1 MSYKA
6 ITDKYKDI
14 TPYHSGG
21 GCNHL
26 RLESSVLDDQGRFAE
41 WLINAIYEDE
51 TGVME
56 DIDFDINNIT
66 ETSNCM
72 FGLHIQDGDLNQ
84 AQEEVL
90 SSVASDVLMSDSDN
104 FVFIESFKKGYEM
117 MKDIDNRLT
126 NAPTWEDC

>member
-1 MSYKA
+1 MSKA

-26 RLESSVLDDQGRFAE
+26 RLESSVLDDQGRSAE

-90 SSVASDVLMSDSDN
+90 SSVASNVLMSDSDN
-104 FVFIESFKKGYEM
+104 FVFIESFKDGYEM

-126 NAPTWEDC
+126 NATSWEDC

>member
-1 MSYKA
+1 MSKA

-26 RLESSVLDDQGRFAE
+26 RLESSVLDDQGRSAE

-72 FGLHIQDGDLNQ
+72 FGLHIQDGNLNQ

-90 SSVASDVLMSDSDN
+90 SSVASNVLMSDSDN
-104 FVFIESFKKGYEM
+104 FVFIESFKDGYEM
-117 MKDIDNRLT
+117 MKDIENRLT

>member
-1 MSYKA
+1 MSKA

-26 RLESSVLDDQGRFAE
+26 RLESSVLDDQGRSAE

-72 FGLHIQDGDLNQ
+72 FGLHIQDGNLNQ

-104 FVFIESFKKGYEM
+104 FVFIESFKDGYEM

>member
-26 RLESSVLDDQGRFAE
+26 RLESSVLDDQGRSAE

-72 FGLHIQDGDLNQ
+72 FGLHIQDGNLNQ

-90 SSVASDVLMSDSDN
+90 SSVASNVLMSDSDN
-104 FVFIESFKKGYEM
+104 FVFIESFKDGYEM

-126 NAPTWEDC
+126 NAPTWGDC

>member
-1 MSYKA
+1 MSKA

-72 FGLHIQDGDLNQ
+72 FGLHIQDGNLNQ

-90 SSVASDVLMSDSDN
+90 SSVASNVLMSDSDN
-104 FVFIESFKKGYEM
+104 FVFIESFKDGYEM

-126 NAPTWEDC
+126 NAPTWENC

>member
-1 MSYKA
+1 MSKA

-26 RLESSVLDDQGRFAE
+26 RLESSVLDDQGRSAE

-72 FGLHIQDGDLNQ
+72 FGLHIKDGDLNQ

-104 FVFIESFKKGYEM
+104 FVFIESFKDGYEM

>member
-1 MSYKA
+1 MSKA

-26 RLESSVLDDQGRFAE
+26 RLESSVLDDQGRSAE

-72 FGLHIQDGDLNQ
+72 FGLHIQDGNLNQ

-90 SSVASDVLMSDSDN
+90 SSVASNVLMSDSDN
-104 FVFIESFKKGYEM
+104 FVFIESFKDGYEM

-126 NAPTWEDC
+126 NAPTWGDC

>member
-1 MSYKA
+1 MSKS
-6 ITDKYKDI
+6 ITTKYKDI

-21 GCNHL
+21 GCMHL
-26 RLESSVLDDQGRFAE
+26 SLESSLEIDEAHPTE
-41 WLINAIYEDE
+41 WLINALYEDDK
-51 TGVME
+51 GVME

-72 FGLHIQDGDLNQ
+72 FGFQCHYLELNQ
-84 AQEEVL
+84 AQKEIL
-90 SSVASDVLMSDSDN
+90 SSVDAYLYDENS
-104 FVFIESFKKGYEM
+104 FVFIESFKEGYEM

>member
-1 MSYKA
+1 MSKA

-72 FGLHIQDGDLNQ
+72 FGLHIQDGNLNQ

-104 FVFIESFKKGYEM
+104 FVFIESFKDGYEM

-126 NAPTWEDC
+126 NAPTWENC

>member
-1 MSYKA
+1 MSKA

-26 RLESSVLDDQGRFAE
+26 RLESSVLDDQGRSAE

-90 SSVASDVLMSDSDN
+90 SSVASMFLCLIQTTLFLLSHSKMA
-104 FVFIESFKKGYEM
+104 
-117 MKDIDNRLT
+117 MK
-126 NAPTWEDC
+126 

>member
-26 RLESSVLDDQGRFAE
+26 RLESSVLDDQGRSAE

-72 FGLHIQDGDLNQ
+72 FGLHIQDGNLNQ

-104 FVFIESFKKGYEM
+104 FVFIESFKDGYEM

-126 NAPTWEDC
+126 NATSWEDC

>member
-1 MSYKA
+1 MSKA
-6 ITDKYKDI
+6 ITTKYKDI

-26 RLESSVLDDQGRFAE
+26 SLKSSVLDVQGNTTD

-72 FGLHIQDGDLNQ
+72 FGLQIQDVDLNQ

-90 SSVASDVLMSDSDN
+90 SSVASDVLMADSDN
-104 FVFIESFKKGYEM
+104 FVFIESFKDGYEM

-126 NAPTWEDC
+126 KSASWEDC

>member
-26 RLESSVLDDQGRFAE
+26 RLESSVLDDQGRSAE

-72 FGLHIQDGDLNQ
+72 FGLHIQDGNLNQ

-104 FVFIESFKKGYEM
+104 FVFIESFKDGYEM